1 MLTALVFG
9 MLTAIANLLGSSL
22 SAAKAQPSPAMMAS
36 ALAFSGGFLLAAA
49 LLEIVPEAIEGSEL
63 GGLMVG
69 AGFLLIYLTEHL
81 GNVHMHQ
88 IPTGLGDHAHGEGT
102 AHGLGTGGQGGAALA
117 ASQAKHRAIA
127 SFVAFNVHDLMDGIA
142 IGAAI
147 LTDPALGIVVF
158 LAVLL
163 HELPAGFAVGTI
175 IRNYGG
181 SRAQAM
187 LAGLSIGL
195 VTIVGILI
203 PFAIGEVNESA
214 ASMLLGVAG
223 GTFIYIGAS
232 ILIPTAETGRY
243 RWSFVYVALGF
254 AMFAGTAE
262 IAGRVAGA

>member
-88 IPTGLGDHAHGEGT
+88 IPAGLADHAHGE
-102 AHGLGTGGQGGAALA
+102 GTGGQGGAALA

-147 LTDPALGIVVF
+147 ITDPALGIVVF

-181 SRAQAM
+181 SRTQAM

-203 PFAIGEVNESA
+203 PFAVGEVNESA
-214 ASMLLGVAG
+214 ASMLLGIAG

>member
-1 MLTALVFG
+1 MLTALLFG
-9 MLTAIANLLGSSL
+9 VLTAIANLLGSSL
-22 SAAKAQPSPAMMAS
+22 SAAKAQPSPAVMAS

-49 LLEIVPEAIEGSEL
+49 LLEIVPEAIEGSSL

-81 GNVHMHQ
+81 GNVHMHAL
-88 IPTGLGDHAHGEGT
+88 PAGLGDHAHGEGT
-102 AHGLGTGGQGGAALA
+102 GGTPGATLA

-147 LTDPALGIVVF
+147 ITDPALGVVVF

-195 VTIVGILI
+195 VTLVGILI
-203 PFAIGEVNESA
+203 PFAVGEVNESA
-214 ASMLLGVAG
+214 ASMLLGIAG

-243 RWSFVYVALGF
+243 RWSFIYVALGF
-254 AMFAGTAE
+254 AAFAGTAE
-262 IAGRVAGA
+262 IAGRIAGA